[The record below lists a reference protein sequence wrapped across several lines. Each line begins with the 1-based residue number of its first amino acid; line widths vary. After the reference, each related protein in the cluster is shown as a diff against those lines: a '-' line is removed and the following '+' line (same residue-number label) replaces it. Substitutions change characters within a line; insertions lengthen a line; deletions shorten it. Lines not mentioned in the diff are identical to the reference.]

1 MQSETNEADTPLPA
15 NDIGSQDAAIAAA
28 ERSLY
33 DAVIGHWCHQMNQ
46 IWGPDLIDDLE
57 AFADQIETRA
67 RAIRKAKT
75 TIRSLISTI

>member
-1 MQSETNEADTPLPA
+1 
-15 NDIGSQDAAIAAA
+15 
-28 ERSLY
+28 
-33 DAVIGHWCHQMNQ
+33 MNQ